1 MTLWISLRSHYLILK
16 KYFLSAYY
24 VPLNDLRISQPSLPL
39 KTQENKCLNKP
50 PKNYDRRLS
59 VFFQRFRW
67 VSFKLCCGRHLW
79 PLFHNSVLHTV
90 TAMNFLWFSGGP
102 SALMAVSYLMV
113 IKGFLW
119 LPSTPLCWLLI
130 SCYASVS
137 FTLKKPE
144 VLKLKCEP
152 ESPIGIIEAQ
162 TAGPTP
168 IVLASVS
175 LGRALITCISNK
187 FSGDVDAAGQ
197 DPTLRTTELSCHL
210 TTLF

>member
-1 MTLWISLRSHYLILK
+1 MLWLSPLAIVSQQRPSHSDSDEFPLILWGALCIDGR
-16 KYFLSAYY
+16 FLFNGNKG
-24 VPLNDLRISQPSLPL
+24 VPMV
-39 KTQENKCLNKP
+39 TQ
-50 PKNYDRRLS
+50 YT
-59 VFFQRFRW
+59 
-67 VSFKLCCGRHLW
+67 
-79 PLFHNSVLHTV
+79 SVL
-90 TAMNFLWFSGGP
+90 TAD
-102 SALMAVSYLMV
+102 
-113 IKGFLW
+113 K
-119 LPSTPLCWLLI
+119 LPCI
-130 SCYASVS
+130 Y
-137 FTLKKPE
+137 FFRFEELKR
-144 VLKLKCEP
+144 EP